1 VSGEHPSAVHTL
13 GLRGRAAHTES
24 MSNLHS
30 RVSAGVPRGG
40 QFAATAH
47 AETDVTLSSETG
59 PAPDTSWPRIDRGEC
74 WTQPQQPKP
83 GQSLAER
90 FPAVA
95 AQWHLTKNGT
105 LTSSRVKG
113 GARQNVW
120 WVCQK
125 GHEWQSPVNNRIAKG
140 RGCPVC
146 AGQKTVAGSTTSPPR
161 SRRWPR
167 SGILPA
173 TTTSPPI
180 RCPWAVT
187 PRCGGSATSGTSGR
201 RRSTVA
207 PPQELGA
214 PSALA
219 RKQLPGSTTSPPSF
233 RRWPPNGT
241 PPVTRTSSPTAYQAA
256 PDKKCGGCAER
267 ATNGRRR

>member
-95 AQWHLTKNGT
+95 AQWHPTKNGT

-146 AGQKTVAGSTTSPPR
+146 AGQKNGCRVQRPHHHVPEGGRAVASCPQQRPHLRSGVHGQSHQGVVAVRPR
-161 SRRWPR
+161 ARVGDVGQQSHLHRSWVPRLRWPENSYR
-167 SGILPA
+167 VQ
-173 TTTSPPI
+173 
-180 RCPWAVT
+180 R
-187 PRCGGSATSGTSGR
+187 PRHPVSEGGR
-201 RRSTVA
+201 PMA
-207 PPQELGA
+207 PHP
-214 PSALA
+214 
-219 RKQLPGSTTSPPSF
+219 
-233 RRWPPNGT
+233 
-241 PPVTRTSSPTAYQAA
+241 
-256 PDKKCGGCAER
+256 
-267 ATNGRRR
+267 